1 MNVYLFIFELIH
13 TWIVIQCSIYTL
25 SYCVCDYCDWQFDKE
40 KKKKKKERYSN
51 YYNQMDQVLSVVTPM
66 S

>member
-40 KKKKKKERYSN
+40 KKKKKKKKGTATTIIRWIRY
-51 YYNQMDQVLSVVTPM
+51 YQ
-66 S
+66 